1 MSTSSITGAVEA
13 RRERMRQATVRELLD
28 AAERQLAARP
38 PGEVSLRAVARDVG
52 ITVQSVYH
60 YFRSRDELLAALA
73 RRVEA
78 VLACRMDA
86 ASGAEPTPAEQ
97 ALATCRTFHAW
108 ALAEPNLF
116 RLLFGGT
123 PGAGGVG
130 AAPGALTAA
139 LTRVALRGQDGPSA
153 VAQPVTRAWAEV
165 YGLVALQVFGLLD
178 TAEVEC
184 AGLFADSC
192 ARIVVE
198 LDDSG
203 AGAAWAGVRAPATGL
218 REAG

>member
-1 MSTSSITGAVEA
+1 MSTPTITGSVVA
-13 RRERMRQATVRELLD
+13 RRERLRQATVRELLD
-28 AAERQLAARP
+28 AAERQLAVRP

-60 YFRSRDELLAALA
+60 YFRSRDELLVALA
-73 RRVEA
+73 RRAES
-78 VLACRMDA
+78 VLACRMAA
-86 ASGAEPTPAEQ
+86 ASSAEPTPAEQ

-123 PGAGGVG
+123 PGAGGAG
-130 AAPGALTAA
+130 SAPGALTAA
-139 LTRVALRGQDGPSA
+139 LARVALRGQDGPSA
-153 VAQPVTRAWAEV
+153 VDRLVTRAWAEV

-178 TAEVEC
+178 AAEAES
-184 AGLFADSC
+184 AGLFAQSC

-198 LDDSG
+198 LDGCG
-203 AGAAWAGVRAPATGL
+203 ASAPCAGVPATGL
-218 REAG
+218 RAAG